1 MAESFNPSDSILKS
15 VKKLV
20 GLPEDYE
27 VFNPDLIYYINGYLN
42 VLNQLGVGQN
52 GFGITGENETWSE
65 FLGTDAA
72 KLSMALPYVAMRVKR
87 VFDPP
92 ANSSVSQALKE
103 EADELGWRMNVEV
116 DPGGE
121 FNEIY

>member
-52 GFGITGENETWSE
+52 GFGITGENETWSD
-65 FLGTDAA
+65 FLGTDAPN
-72 KLSMALPYVAMRVKR
+72 LSMALPYVAMRVKR

-92 ANSSVSQALKE
+92 ANLSVSQALKE

-121 FNEIY
+121 FNEIF